1 MRASS
6 RRLAFLV
13 VFTGLIF
20 FAARSQT
27 PAVRELAPGV
37 YFWQGDHDRKMP
49 ANCTWIVFKDYVLV
63 IDANFPVAAKE
74 IIPLIHSTTGKPIR
88 FLFDTHWHGDH
99 TTANSMYR
107 ETGATVLCS
116 SACAEELRTKGAQAR
131 VPPEPPTMSFDDRM
145 VFDDGTHRV
154 ELTLKGP
161 AHSRGDAVAYLP
173 KEQIL
178 VSGDLCVNW
187 NWGNNVADPDADF
200 DRWLRVLDE
209 LSQWKIQTVVPG
221 HGSLASIDTMRR
233 QRDYLADM
241 QDKVRRGIESR
252 KTPDQ
257 LVHEIDLS
265 RHGSFAVSAPDNEVA
280 IRAMYRKLS
289 VPRR

>member
-1 MRASS
+1 
-6 RRLAFLV
+6 
-13 VFTGLIF
+13 
-20 FAARSQT
+20 
-27 PAVRELAPGV
+27 
-37 YFWQGDHDRKMP
+37 
-49 ANCTWIVFKDYVLV
+49 
-63 IDANFPVAAKE
+63 
-74 IIPLIHSTTGKPIR
+74 
-88 FLFDTHWHGDH
+88 
-99 TTANSMYR
+99 
-107 ETGATVLCS
+107 
-116 SACAEELRTKGAQAR
+116 
-131 VPPEPPTMSFDDRM
+131 MSFDDRM